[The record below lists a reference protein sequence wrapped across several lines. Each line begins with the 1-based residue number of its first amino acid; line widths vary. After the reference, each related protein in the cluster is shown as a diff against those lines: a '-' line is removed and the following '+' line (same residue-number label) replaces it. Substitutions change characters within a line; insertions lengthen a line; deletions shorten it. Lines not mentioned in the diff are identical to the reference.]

1 MKFIK
6 NFTLILCCAFLL
18 FVFTSC
24 QEKKA
29 ESESSS
35 EGNAAEAKEDISV
48 SEDEVGYAFGV
59 IIAQTVK
66 QDGIKVNPKHI
77 LKGYNAAMA
86 KDFKE
91 TGLQD
96 AQMVL
101 NKAFQIAQMEK
112 AAKSLEEANAFL
124 EKNKAKEGVM
134 VTESG
139 LQYEVLSKGKDEIYP
154 SEADEVEVNYIGKLI
169 DGNVF
174 DDSYKSGSSVK
185 IQLSRV
191 IPGWK
196 EGLQLMSP
204 GSKFRLY
211 VPPALGYGEQGI
223 VQGSAIIIP
232 GNAVL
237 IFDIELLSISPKKE
251 SSKK

>member
-6 NFTLILCCAFLL
+6 NFTLILFCACL
-18 FVFTSC
+18 FFAFTSC
-24 QEKKA
+24 KDKKA
-29 ESESSS
+29 ETEVSS
-35 EGNAAEAKEDISV
+35 ETTDEKEKNSV
-48 SEDEVGYAFGV
+48 TEEDVGYAFGV
-59 IIAQTVK
+59 IIAQSTK
-66 QDGIKVNPKHI
+66 QDGIKLNPKHI

-91 TGLQD
+91 TGLSD

-101 NKAFQIAQMEK
+101 NKAFQMAQEEK
-112 AAKSLEEANAFL
+112 AAKALEEANAFL
-124 EKNKAKEGVM
+124 EKNKAKEGVV

-139 LQYEVLSKGKDEIYP
+139 LQYEVLSKGKDDIHPNEDDEI
-154 SEADEVEVNYIGKLI
+154 EVNYIGKLI
-169 DGNVF
+169 DETVF

-196 EGLQLMSP
+196 EGLQLMSA
-204 GSKFRLY
+204 GAKFRLY
-211 VPPALGYGEQGI
+211 VPPALAYGEQGI
-223 VQGSAIIIP
+223 AQGGTVIIP

-237 IFDIELLSISPKKE
+237 IFDIELVGISPKN
-251 SSKK
+251 